1 MTSLFRVSGLI
12 FVLILT
18 GCTTQTERAGVN
30 NKAASVANA
39 ELGVAYLAQGQ
50 NKVAMVKLKKAI
62 AYDDENADAHHYIA
76 ELYRRLEQND
86 LSGKH
91 FQKALELKSNDTSI
105 KNNYAIYLCG
115 IGDYDKGLSLLSS
128 VLADPLYRNKD
139 QAYENMG
146 LCAEKQGNVHVAESY
161 FLTALKLNRNL
172 PNSLLGMAKI
182 EFDKQNIQSA
192 TTYFERYNKIASHT
206 PQSLWLGVLIER
218 KNGRKGQSG
227 SYAVLLKGRFP
238 DSKEAKY
245 LKKLNI
251 R

>member
-1 MTSLFRVSGLI
+1 MKRLFQLSSLL
-12 FVLILT
+12 FVLLLN
-18 GCTTQTERAGVN
+18 GCASQAERAGVN
-30 NKAASVANA
+30 YKKASIANS

-50 NKVAMVKLKKAI
+50 NKVAMGKLKKAI
-62 AYDDENADAHHYIA
+62 AYDAENANAHHYIA
-76 ELYRRLEQND
+76 ELYRRLEQNE
-86 LSGKH
+86 LAAEH
-91 FQKALELKSNDTSI
+91 FTKALELKPKDSSI
-105 KNNYAIYLCG
+105 KNNYAVFLCG
-115 IGDYDKGLSLLSS
+115 IGSFDKGMNLLTG
-128 VLADPLYRNKD
+128 VLADPLYSNKD

-146 LCAEKQGNVHVAESY
+146 LCAEKQGNVQVAESH

-182 EFDKQNIQSA
+182 EFDKQNIKSA
-192 TTYFERYNKIASHT
+192 TSYFEKHNKISRHT

-238 DSKEAKY
+238 DSKEAKF
-245 LKKLNI
+245 LKKLKI